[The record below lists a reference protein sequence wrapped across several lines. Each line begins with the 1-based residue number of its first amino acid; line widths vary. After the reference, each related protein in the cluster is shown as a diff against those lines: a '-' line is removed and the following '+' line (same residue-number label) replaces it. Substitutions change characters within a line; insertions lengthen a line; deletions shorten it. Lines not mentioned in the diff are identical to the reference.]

1 MLSTMVHAVFG
12 YSLMGAGLA
21 RLVEVCFVAR
31 ECNPQADED
40 SLSPFMHLP
49 PFLLIASGFIFM
61 AATEE
66 QLAFVDGAGVDHIS
80 YILLL
85 YSMAF
90 LMYLSTP
97 PPPPSP
103 AWRSWLT
110 RAQ

>member
-1 MLSTMVHAVFG
+1 
-12 YSLMGAGLA
+12 
-21 RLVEVCFVAR
+21 
-31 ECNPQADED
+31 
-40 SLSPFMHLP
+40 
-49 PFLLIASGFIFM
+49 M

-66 QLAFVDGAGVDHIS
+66 QLEFVSNAGVDHIS